1 MFRIPVKG
9 ERKLN
14 RDKRM
19 KNRMKRRNE
28 RTSTDVA
35 LAKRQGISQWSDSIL
50 YLSHVHEQE
59 MLRVAKKDPVGF
71 SSLLP
76 EKYVDFLLDDKLNMA
91 INTKDIFEDTEQAIQ
106 EMKLGPLP
114 SFNDTPEEE
123 QLRIENAQLKAELS
137 STERQLAVLVKPPT
151 WRTLLKE
158 WFMYKVLK
166 RPKPQPLYIGPYR

>member
-1 MFRIPVKG
+1 MGIIETLFRLPTKG

-19 KNRMKRRNE
+19 KNRVKRRNE
-28 RTSTDVA
+28 RTSTDIA
-35 LAKRQGISQWSDSIL
+35 LTKRRIKNLTQPSGSF
-50 YLSHVHEQE
+50 QE
-59 MLRVAKKDPVGF
+59 DVMLREAKKNPVGF
-71 SSLLP
+71 SSLFP
-76 EKYVDFLLDDKLNMA
+76 DKYVEYLMDDKLEQQDN
-91 INTKDIFEDTEQAIQ
+91 KED
-106 EMKLGPLP
+106 MRLGPLP
-114 SFNDTPEEE
+114 FNDTPEEE

-151 WRTLLKE
+151 WRVLLKE